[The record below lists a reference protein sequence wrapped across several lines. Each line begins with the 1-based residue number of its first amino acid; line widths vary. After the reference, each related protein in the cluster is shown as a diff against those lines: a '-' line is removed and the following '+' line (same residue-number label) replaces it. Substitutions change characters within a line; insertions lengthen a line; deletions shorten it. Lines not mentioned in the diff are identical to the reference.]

1 MEPRACQRAGL
12 AKKPAARAMKALA
25 VIVGAVALI
34 AATRAGSGLPPVGA
48 KQPTAGAQLPTCDA
62 SIFAAPGDVEGACR
76 GGDVTIAAADR
87 AHAVALK
94 TITLAVTNVSP
105 IGRIKI
111 GDGSIGPLDPTAN
124 TWVAVKVQVKNTS
137 GRTAAVRDAQLNLR
151 LGATRYETAPEASTS
166 VSNALTKAS
175 HKIANGKVTTGTVVF
190 ELPTSNL
197 GMLTSSPTALL
208 FSGFGGD
215 FAFAQF
221 PSQAVGSICL
231 YK

>member
-1 MEPRACQRAGL
+1 MTPRVWPGSGLGPTVRAV
-12 AKKPAARAMKALA
+12 RALA
-25 VIVGAVALI
+25 VVVGAVALI

-48 KQPTAGAQLPTCDA
+48 RQPSAGAQLPGCDA

-76 GGDVTIAAADR
+76 DGDVTIAAADR

-94 TITLAVTNVSP
+94 TLTLAVMKVSP

-111 GDGSIGPLDPTAN
+111 GDGSIGPLNPAAN

-137 GRTAAVRDAQLNLR
+137 GRTATVRDEQLNLR

-166 VSNALTKAS
+166 VPNALTTVS

-208 FSGFGGD
+208 FAGFGGD

-221 PSQAVGSICL
+221 PSQTIGSIRL
-231 YK
+231 YQ